1 MHNQIKM
8 LQSIV
13 TRKRSS
19 RILTFSTPH
28 VLLALELLS
37 KQKYT
42 SRQTFY
48 KELHIGEGAARTLV
62 LHLKQFG
69 LTDSIRTG
77 AFLTQKGIRFAKKF
91 FDIIPYQFTI
101 ESCNIA
107 REKYNHAI
115 ILKDYAIA
123 VGNGMDQR
131 DYAILYGAKGATTL
145 SFENNRFVFP
155 GETKDCLRD
164 DPKTKKTLLDNLKP
178 EENDLVIIGSSDEK
192 FVAKISTINSM
203 LLTLASHD
211 RHH

>member
-1 MHNQIKM
+1 MHNQIKT

-19 RILTFSTPH
+19 RVLTFSTPH
-28 VLLALELLS
+28 VFLTLELLS
-37 KQKYT
+37 RQKYT
-42 SRQTFY
+42 SRQTFC

-62 LHLKQFG
+62 LHLKQSD
-69 LTDSIRTG
+69 LADSIRAGT
-77 AFLTQKGIRFAKKF
+77 FLTQKGVRFAKKF
-91 FDIIPYQFTI
+91 FDIIPSQCMI

-115 ILKDYAIA
+115 LLKDYATI

-145 SFENNRFVFP
+145 SFENNRFVFA

-164 DPKTKKTLLDNLKP
+164 DPKTKKILLENLKP

-192 FVAKISTINSM
+192 FVAKISAINSV
-203 LLTLASHD
+203 LWTLASHE

>member
-13 TRKRSS
+13 TRKGSS

-28 VLLALELLS
+28 VFKALQILS
-37 KQKYT
+37 RQKYT
-42 SRQTFY
+42 SRQTFC
-48 KELHIGEGAARTLV
+48 KELHIGEGATRTLI

-69 LTDSIRTG
+69 LVDSIKAGT
-77 AFLTQKGIRFAKKF
+77 FLTAKGIRFAKKF
-91 FDIIPYQFTI
+91 FDVITSQCNIQR
-101 ESCNIA
+101 CNIA

-115 ILKDYAIA
+115 LLKDYASI

-164 DPKTKKTLLDNLKP
+164 DSETKMALLENLKP
-178 EENDLVIIGSSDEK
+178 EENDIVIIASSNEDP
-192 FVAKISTINSM
+192 FVAEISAINSA
-203 LLTLASHD
+203 LWTLADHE
-211 RHH
+211 RH

>member
-1 MHNQIKM
+1 MHNQIKI
-8 LQSIV
+8 LQSVV

-19 RILTFSTPH
+19 RVLTFSTPH
-28 VLLALELLS
+28 VFLALEILS
-37 KQKYT
+37 RQKYT

-69 LTDSIRTG
+69 LADSIRAGT
-77 AFLTQKGIRFAKKF
+77 FLTLKGTRFTKKF
-91 FDIIPYQFTI
+91 FDIISSQCAI
-101 ESCNIA
+101 EPCNIA
-107 REKYNHAI
+107 REKHNHAI
-115 ILKDYAIA
+115 LLKDYATA

-145 SFENNRFVFP
+145 AFENNQFVFP
-155 GETKDCLRD
+155 GETKDCLID
-164 DPKTKKTLLDNLKP
+164 DPKTKKILLENLEP

-192 FVAKISTINSM
+192 FVARISAINSA
-203 LLTLASHD
+203 LWTLASHE

>member
-28 VLLALELLS
+28 VLMALELLS

-42 SRQTFY
+42 SRQTFC

-62 LHLKQFG
+62 LHLKQSG
-69 LTDSIRTG
+69 LVDSIKAGTY
-77 AFLTQKGIRFAKKF
+77 LTQKGTRFAKKF
-91 FDIIPYQFTI
+91 FDTISSQCTI
-101 ESCNIA
+101 ETCNVA

-115 ILKDYAIA
+115 LLKDYAMT

-164 DPKTKKTLLDNLKP
+164 DSKTKRVLLENLKP
-178 EENDLVIIGSSDEK
+178 SENDLVIIASSEEK
-192 FVAKISTINSM
+192 FVAKISAINSV
-203 LLTLASHD
+203 LWTLASHE